1 MLAYCVERQGEVEG
15 VVVYS
20 VDRFSRNVEDF
31 ITLGGDLNW
40 KLGIRLLLA
49 TQEVDDTPEGK
60 LHMNM
65 QAVFAQYDN
74 DRRSSR
80 TTEGMIDGVKA
91 GRYLWVAP
99 LGYLN
104 GRVGGERTSCRT
116 RATLSACLSYGRRG
130 G

>member
-1 MLAYCVERQGEVEG
+1 M
-15 VVVYS
+15 
-20 VDRFSRNVEDF
+20 EDF
-31 ITLGGDLNW
+31 ITLGGDLR

-104 GRVGGERTSCRT
+104 GRVGGEEMNIVQT
-116 RATLSACLSYGRRG
+116 RGDLSACLSYGRRG